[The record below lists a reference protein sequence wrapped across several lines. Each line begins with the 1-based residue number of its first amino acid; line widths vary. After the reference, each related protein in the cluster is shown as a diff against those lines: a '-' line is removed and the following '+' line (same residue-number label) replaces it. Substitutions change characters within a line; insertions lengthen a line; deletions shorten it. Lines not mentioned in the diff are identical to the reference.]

1 MQINA
6 ALRLKQA
13 AIIEQPCIIA
23 DILELPESEYAS
35 LYQNLLKERG
45 YFSGMKDMECFSDG
59 QRCCVLVLGEGQEDG
74 ILVDTQGNSYA
85 TMSAFIP
92 NARTLVKVH
101 TRELADYLIS
111 EGTEHTEDGRWSA
124 TYEELYHHFGAYIT
138 DTNGNCKLLQ
148 AELERRAE
156 INELIMTEDC
166 IEMAYHLEYCEHCQ
180 QGGIEGAMDLL
191 GVVGC
196 NIYDEH
202 DTMDDDAM
210 DEGPVQTM

>member
-6 ALRLKQA
+6 AMRVKQE

-23 DILELPESEYAS
+23 DIMELPESEYAS
-35 LYQNLLKERG
+35 LYQNLLKDRG
-45 YFSGMKDMECFSDG
+45 CFSGMKNMDTEFDG

-74 ILVDTQGNSYA
+74 ILVDTQGTAYA
-85 TMSAFIP
+85 RLSAFIP

-101 TRELADYLIS
+101 TRELANYVIS
-111 EGTEHTEDGRWSA
+111 EGTQHTEDGRWSN

-138 DTNGNCKLLQ
+138 DTNGNGRLLK

-166 IEMAYHLEYCEHCQ
+166 IEVAYHLEYCDHCQ
-180 QGGIEGAMDLL
+180 EGGMEGAASLL
-191 GVVGC
+191 GLMGC

-202 DTMDDDAM
+202 DSMDDD
-210 DEGPVQTM
+210 PVQTM

>member
-6 ALRLKQA
+6 ALRVKQA

-23 DILELPESEYAS
+23 DIMELPESEYAL
-35 LYQNLLKERG
+35 LYQDLLKERG
-45 YFSGMKDMECFSDG
+45 YFLGMKDIGSYVDG

-74 ILVDTQGNSYA
+74 ILIDTQETA
-85 TMSAFIP
+85 CARHSAFIS

-124 TYEELYHHFGAYIT
+124 TYEELYHHFGAYVT
-138 DTNGNCKLLQ
+138 DTNGNGRLLK
-148 AELERRAE
+148 AELERRDE
-156 INELIMTEDC
+156 VNELIMTEDC
-166 IEMAYHLEYCEHCQ
+166 IEIAYHLEYCDHCQ
-180 QGGIEGAMDLL
+180 EGGIEGAMDLL

-202 DTMDDDAM
+202 DSLDDD
-210 DEGPVQTM
+210 GPVQTM